1 MFLNQV
7 MNEKRI
13 TGCIQNLS
21 GSESYVNQFVYQK
34 KNY

>member
-13 TGCIQNLS
+13 TGCKVGKLC
-21 GSESYVNQFVYQK
+21 ESVCICEEKSKDTN
-34 KNY
+34 